1 MHVRRILPLLVALLA
16 IGVLAQAQTSTG
28 SAKPISQE
36 GLTQALRIGGLSTA
50 ELVEIVSKRGV
61 AFPVTDAVESSLR
74 AAGASSTLID
84 AVRENYRA
92 PGAAVVDS
100 PAPTPASQMPPLA
113 EHEVLTLLQVGTPSS
128 RVAELVNKRGIKFVP
143 TPAIAEELQGAGAD
157 SVLLD
162 AINAAGKKNDVGSH
176 EPEKAA
182 GSTAAAQSSSPAVTS
197 LKQVHKLYVDKMGGN
212 LDEYLRV
219 EIAKQLGG
227 QFQIVLNKDLA
238 EALLV
243 GTGEKTKDVGS
254 VLTFGYLGLHDT
266 ATGAVSMVNQLG
278 VVLWSSS
285 AGDRTLL
292 FGPLARGGTPEV
304 ASRLVQ
310 NLKKSLQAQ

>member
-1 MHVRRILPLLVALLA
+1 MHVRRILPLLVAFLA
-16 IGVLAQAQTSTG
+16 IGLFAQAQTSNG
-28 SAKPISQE
+28 APKPISQE

-61 AFPVTDAVESSLR
+61 AFQVTDAAESSLR

-84 AVRENYRA
+84 AVRENYRPPA
-92 PGAAVVDS
+92 SADSAAG
-100 PAPTPASQMPPLA
+100 TPASQMPPLA
-113 EHEVLTLLQVGTPSS
+113 ENEVLTLLQVGTPSS
-128 RVAELVNKRGIKFVP
+128 RIAELVSKRGIKFVP
-143 TPAIAEELQGAGAD
+143 TPAIAEKLQGAGAE

-162 AINAAGKKNDVGSH
+162 AINAAGKKNEVKSH
-176 EPEKAA
+176 EPAPAGGSAA
-182 GSTAAAQSSSPAVTS
+182 PAQASSPAVTS

-219 EIAKQLGG
+219 EIGKQLGG

-238 EALLV
+238 EALLI